1 MLYYC
6 SKCGRQRSRVKGEPE
21 EPCDY
26 CGNELRPIPEEYL
39 GGKNKCYIKDGM
51 EQQFIEEYIK
61 SSPEFDQ
68 YLFDHMKEDIYNR
81 QMQVQADID
90 ECMAEY
96 EGRRAG
102 GGRSGITCPYCHGTS
117 VRKVSLAG
125 RAVSAGLFGLA
136 SGKIGK
142 QWHCNSCGSDF

>member
-1 MLYYC
+1 MLHYC
-6 SKCGRQRSRVKGEPE
+6 KKCGRQVQEVYDREKQI
-21 EPCDY
+21 CDN
-26 CGNELRPIPEEYL
+26 CGSELYPVPEEYL
-39 GGKNKCYIKDGM
+39 DDTQLFIEDEL
-51 EQQFIEEYIK
+51 EQQFIEEYVK

-68 YLFDHMKEDIYNR
+68 YLFDHMEEDVHNR
-81 QMQVQADID
+81 QMQNLAQLDR
-90 ECMAEY
+90 CMAEY